1 MAGAR
6 KLEEE
11 EAALGLESSGWG
23 DGEMIVGLLTRV
35 VGSGSGRNDSRVVS
49 CSLIYLGDMPHGVF
63 NLRSSSSKVVLNL
76 VKICIK
82 N

>member
-11 EAALGLESSGWG
+11 EAALGLESSGWV
-23 DGEMIVGLLTRV
+23 DGEMIVGLTRV

>member
-11 EAALGLESSGWG
+11 EAALGLESSGWV
-23 DGEMIVGLLTRV
+23 DIEMIVGLTRV

>member
-11 EAALGLESSGWG
+11 EAALGLESGWV
-23 DGEMIVGLLTRV
+23 DGEMIVGLTRV